1 MPSEFRG
8 LSYVGLIGNTYNS
21 VTNPSSMLDTNE
33 TTYATYIQ
41 TFNGTKHT
49 SYSYLVFSIPE
60 GIRFYGV
67 KVKVGVEK
75 IVTPSSTSTSGN
87 PIPFHLCVAFFGDQ
101 PYVTSDSRDSST
113 YTRGIS
119 KREGIASNFTA
130 TATIGGFYPYQTYTL
145 KILPTSP
152 SRVLPPEDYVD
163 SVTPEIVS
171 NVSVE
176 IPYISSVPGGVYVTC
191 EHTQMSFKPST
202 NTFETDWSDLYVP
215 ENDGRYKGLFPP
227 TGVRY
232 MIVGIIPQTLYGSQ
246 LNTVYIHLRVF
257 DLHLIV
263 PSNKGDWYVYDT
275 STNELVYRE
284 EFTDGNL
291 GNFVPS
297 LGETRKIVGFFPSLT
312 YINKIHLRVK
322 TTTSGGHTTLKFWGD
337 INLNFDDPGTPIS
350 TLEVFGSTP
359 KTLEVPINQ
368 VLDTVHIGS

>member
-41 TFNGTKHT
+41 TFNGTEYT
-49 SYSYLVFSIPE
+49 SYSYLVFSIPQ

-101 PYVTSDSRDSST
+101 PYVTTDTVDNT
-113 YTRGIS
+113 YAVGIS
-119 KREGIASNFTA
+119 KDGGVASNFTA
-130 TATIGGFYPYQTYTL
+130 TADLVNNNNQTYTL
-145 KILPTSP
+145 KILPTSY
-152 SRVLPPEDYVD
+152 SRTLSSGYPYYY
-163 SVTPEIVS
+163 TPQIFS

-176 IPYISSVPGGVYVTC
+176 IPYISSNPAGVYMTC

-202 NTFETDWSDLYVP
+202 NTFETDWSDIYVP
-215 ENDGRYKGLFPP
+215 EDEGRYRGLFPP
-227 TGVRY
+227 TGVKY
-232 MIVGIIPQTLYGSQ
+232 MIVGIIPLILYGSQ
-246 LNTVYIHLRVF
+246 LNTAFIHLRIF

-275 STNELVYRE
+275 LTNELVYRE

-297 LGETRKIVGFFPSLT
+297 LGGTRKIVGFFPFPT
-312 YINKIHLRVK
+312 YINKIYLRVK
-322 TTTSGGHTTLKFWGD
+322 STTSGGHTTLKFWGD